1 MRTLAAVLTTLA
13 VTLPGCASAAKQEIR
28 AELESYYADFS
39 ARDWDAFESHFWPG
53 ATLATIW
60 QPPGQ
65 PAPMVEIVTIPEF
78 LARTDEGPD
87 SMPIFEERMTGA
99 FIIVDGP
106 LAQAWVDYDAKFGE
120 EGDLFEW
127 SGIDAIT
134 LLRHAGE
141 WRIVSISYAS
151 DQ

>member
-1 MRTLAAVLTTLA
+1 MRTTPLLLSLALL
-13 VTLPGCASAAKQEIR
+13 LPGCASAEKREIR

-39 ARDWDAFESHFWPG
+39 ARDWEAFATHFWPG

-99 FIIVDGP
+99 VIIVEGP
-106 LAQAWVDYDAKFGE
+106 LAQAWVDYEAKFGE
-120 EGDLFEW
+120 EGNLFEW

-134 LLRHAGE
+134 LLRHEGV
-141 WRIVSISYAS
+141 WRIVSIGYAAEE
-151 DQ
+151 